1 MSMNRAQGAA
11 PSQGRRQVEGK
22 ANLPV
27 FAGALSHELESHAL
41 QRTEGF
47 FYYLVTM
54 KIVVSA
60 LNHLGAAAGRP
71 AHRHS
76 AFVMAKATD
85 QIGTGMRSDDVDTY
99 NPFVTDDPGVVNKP
113 TTLFARADAAHLCN
127 LGLTLDMAVACSA
140 SAFTRD
146 GYERLKVHAGATKLL
161 PQQVNIGVDRKID
174 FVHAHLAPR
183 ILDDGGLVFSRERV
197 ASYREAAVEAVTV
210 YRNDKRAA
218 GALGLAACA
227 DCYLK
232 TYASDDFDG
241 RIFRRVY
248 PEVVG
253 LCDGSGLF
261 AGQAHLFYC

>member
-1 MSMNRAQGAA
+1 MPTPPAQGAA
-11 PSQGRRQVEGK
+11 PSPGRRHVEGK

-27 FAGALSHELESHAL
+27 FAGALRHELESHAL
-41 QRTEGF
+41 QRTEGY

-60 LNHLGAAAGRP
+60 LNRLGAAAGKP
-71 AHRHS
+71 ALRHA

-85 QIGTGMRSDDVDTY
+85 QIGTGMRSEDIDTY
-99 NPFVTDDPGVVNKP
+99 NPFVTDDPGVVDKP
-113 TTLFARADAAHLCN
+113 TTLFTRADAAHLCN
-127 LGLTLDMAVACSA
+127 LGLSLDMAAACSV

-161 PQQVNIGVDRKID
+161 PQQVNVGVDRKID

-183 ILDDGGLVFSRERV
+183 MLDDDGLVFSRDRV
-197 ASYREAAVEAVTV
+197 ATYREAAVLAVTA
-210 YRNDKRAA
+210 YRDEKRQT

-227 DCYLK
+227 DCYLQ

-261 AGQAHLFYC
+261 AGQSHLFYR

>member
-1 MSMNRAQGAA
+1 MNPAQGAA
-11 PSQGRRQVEGK
+11 PSQGRRHVEGK

-60 LNHLGAAAGRP
+60 LNQLGAAAGRP

-99 NPFVTDDPGVVNKP
+99 NPFVTDDPEVVNKP

-127 LGLTLDMAVACSA
+127 LGLTLDMAAACHA

-183 ILDDGGLVFSRERV
+183 ILDDAGLVFSRERV
-197 ASYREAAVEAVTV
+197 ASYREAAVEAVTA
-210 YRNDKRAA
+210 YRNEKRAA

-227 DCYLK
+227 DCYLS

-241 RIFRRVY
+241 RIFRRVS

-261 AGQAHLFYC
+261 AGQSHRFYR